1 MLLLVVGTAILFA
14 TGVLGGKDKP
24 KVVIAEADEPK
35 KVADLDEQQKKEM
48 EEKTMEEEPIEEE
61 PDGEEL
67 MEEESVEEYTDG

>member
-35 KVADLDEQQKKEM
+35 KVADLDEQQKK
-48 EEKTMEEEPIEEE
+48 KWKKRRWRKNQ
-61 PDGEEL
+61 
-67 MEEESVEEYTDG
+67 